1 MSGYCNRKITTD
13 EAKKI
18 DIRELQRRQS
28 LYCGNTGEL
37 FWHNARAKEQV
48 GLIRFEVLPSQK
60 VLPTN
65 ITVTFDE

>member
-1 MSGYCNRKITTD
+1 MSGYYNRKMTTD

-18 DIRELQRRQS
+18 GIRELQRRQS

-48 GLIRFEVLPSQK
+48 GLIRFEVNLI
-60 VLPTN
+60 V
-65 ITVTFDE
+65 